1 MHLPYTSPIS
11 PGLGLELDATNT
23 VINVVKGAAADVQGY
38 FRVGDTIASVD
49 GIPLRGRLLQEVMEP
64 GKSSNPNPNPNPNP
78 NQVMEPGK
86 SSYSFDVWRLTRPD
100 PTPAPVDNS
109 RGPRRALSFDRKRR

>member
-1 MHLPYTSPIS
+1 MHLPCTSPTPPLHLPYIYISPIS
-11 PGLGLELDATNT
+11 PGLGLQRDATNT

-64 GKSSNPNPNPNPNP
+64 GKSS
-78 NQVMEPGK
+78 
-86 SSYSFDVWRLTRPD
+86 YSFDVWRLTRPD

>member
-1 MHLPYTSPIS
+1 MHLPCTSPTPPLHLPYIYISPIS

-64 GKSSNPNPNPNPNP
+64 GKSS
-78 NQVMEPGK
+78 
-86 SSYSFDVWRLTRPD
+86 YSFDVWRLTRPD